1 MILAAVSIATL
12 TGKDGILGKA
22 TKAVEEYDEATMKE
36 EASLLISEW
45 LSDYY
50 TDGTEIEG
58 RSKTTASGAY
68 IKYENG
74 YVIYEK
80 DGKTYEMEVNENGN
94 IGDIMDVPEDKS
106 SQEYQARHPE
116 NHIPVG
122 FHHTIGS
129 VSEGYVIA
137 DDEKNEFVWIPVD
150 GTKIKYEKRLGK
162 VNFSLKDFDGFKEL
176 SSIEE
181 GIMGDMLGSFE
192 NKEEELASK
201 LESEE
206 ITSDLKEKE
215 IINNAGGFWVG
226 RYEAGINTTQ
236 SREKSVIETT
246 DEMGDN
252 EEKLTSF
259 NEYWKQHKK
268 DVVVRLGMEPVRMIS
283 PSTAL
288 EVANSW
294 KSSEDEDEKHVAFQ
308 SGLITGAQWDV
319 MCEFVDWDLC
329 NAVNSTWGNSWNIL
343 GQDGYTGFHSG
354 QPGSNWITTPD
365 VLQKPANEGSSG
377 TNDTKR
383 CTYWVFPTGKFV
395 NSNGEGTEKK
405 HIFDITGN
413 VSEITTEVPKN
424 GENYK
429 MRRGSCA
436 MDSSSGFSANARLGN
451 QSVNAFAATLGF
463 RIVLYV
469 K

>member
-1 MILAAVSIATL
+1 MILVAVSIVTL
-12 TGKDGILGKA
+12 TGEDGILGKA

-236 SREKSVIETT
+236 SREKSVIGTDDET
-246 DEMGDN
+246 GGN
-252 EEKLTSF
+252 EEKLTRF

-268 DVVVRLGMEPVRMIS
+268 DVVVKLGVEPVRMIS

-294 KSSEDEDEKHVAFQ
+294 KSSEDKDEKHVAFQ
-308 SGLITGAQWDV
+308 SGLITGVQWDV

-329 NAVNSTWGNSWNIL
+329 NSVNPTWGNSWNIL

-354 QPGSNWITTPD
+354 KPGSSWITTPG
-365 VLQKPANEGSSG
+365 VLQKPANEGRSG
-377 TNDTKR
+377 TNGTLN

-405 HIFDITGN
+405 HIFDIKGN
-413 VSEITTEVPKN
+413 VSEVTTEVPMQN
-424 GENYK
+424 ESFRV
-429 MRRGSCA
+429 RRGSGA
-436 MDSSSGFSANARLGN
+436 AEDASIENVNIRVGN
-451 QSVNAFAATLGF
+451 TAEDCLATMGF